1 MSIGIPQK
9 QIYTQHTDFQ
19 QKSRKS
25 AQPNFGIQIAEKLF
39 LDLVDIFVVEIKLE
53 KLVAVRAVDGA
64 LVEHSLCQ
72 HDVIAANGACN
83 FELAAILVF
92 VVFII
97 FIFVC
102 HNFWSLGLMVLAL
115 GVTVALSRISIR
127 TILRGIKPVVIII
140 LFTAILNVLY
150 IRSGDLLFD
159 WRFIHIYSG
168 GVYTAI
174 FMVIRILAL
183 IVASSLLTYTTSPT
197 LITDAIERLLSP
209 LKFMRSGVH
218 TIAMM
223 MTIALRFIPTLIEE
237 FDKITSAQKARGAD
251 LETGNILERTRALIP
266 VFIPLFITSFR
277 RAYELAYAMECRCYH
292 GYEGRTRMRQM
303 KLEARDY
310 VALLLVVAVL
320 AGIILLNHFFG
331 RLV

>member
-1 MSIGIPQK
+1 MVKDITIGQYFPGSSVIHRMDPRMK
-9 QIYTQHTDFQ
+9 MILT
-19 QKSRKS
+19 
-25 AQPNFGIQIAEKLF
+25 LF
-39 LDLVDIFVVEIKLE
+39 
-53 KLVAVRAVDGA
+53 
-64 LVEHSLCQ
+64 
-72 HDVIAANGACN
+72 
-83 FELAAILVF
+83 
-92 VVFII
+92 FIV

-102 HNFWSLGLMVLAL
+102 HNFWSLGLMVLTL
-115 GVTVALSRISIR
+115 GVIVALSRISIR

-140 LFTAILNVLY
+140 LFTALLNLLY
-150 IRSGDLLFD
+150 IRTGDLLWEWKFLHL
-159 WRFIHIYSG
+159 WSG
-168 GVYTAI
+168 GLYTAI

-197 LITDAIERLLSP
+197 RITDAIERLLSP
-209 LKFMRSGVH
+209 LKFMRGGVH

-251 LETGNILERTRALIP
+251 LETGNLLERTRALIP

-303 KLEARDY
+303 KYEARDY
-310 VALLLVVAVL
+310 IALLLMVL
-320 AGIILLNHFFG
+320 IFAGILLLNHFFG
-331 RLV
+331 KIV

>member
-1 MSIGIPQK
+1 MVKDITIGQYFPGSSVIHRMDP
-9 QIYTQHTDFQ
+9 
-19 QKSRKS
+19 RM
-25 AQPNFGIQIAEKLF
+25 KL
-39 LDLVDIFVVEIKLE
+39 
-53 KLVAVRAVDGA
+53 
-64 LVEHSLCQ
+64 
-72 HDVIAANGACN
+72 
-83 FELAAILVF
+83 ILTLF
-92 VVFII
+92 FIV

-102 HNFWSLGLMVLAL
+102 HNFWSLGLMVLTL
-115 GVTVALSRISIR
+115 GVIVALSRISIR
-127 TILRGIKPVVIII
+127 TILRGIKPVVILI
-140 LFTAILNVLY
+140 LFTAVLNLLY
-150 IRSGDLLFD
+150 IRTGDLLWEWHFLH
-159 WRFIHIYSG
+159 FYSG
-168 GVYTAI
+168 GLYTAI

-251 LETGNILERTRALIP
+251 LETGNLLERTRALIP

-303 KLEARDY
+303 KFEARDY
-310 VALLLVVAVL
+310 VALVLMALVF
-320 AGIILLNHFFG
+320 AGILLLNHFFG
-331 RLV
+331 KIV

>member
-1 MSIGIPQK
+1 MVKDITIGQYFPGQSVIHRMDP
-9 QIYTQHTDFQ
+9 
-19 QKSRKS
+19 RM
-25 AQPNFGIQIAEKLF
+25 
-39 LDLVDIFVVEIKLE
+39 
-53 KLVAVRAVDGA
+53 KLV
-64 LVEHSLCQ
+64 LTL
-72 HDVIAANGACN
+72 
-83 FELAAILVF
+83 F
-92 VVFII
+92 FIV

-140 LFTAILNVLY
+140 LFTAVLNVLY
-150 IRSGDLLFD
+150 IRTGDLLWEWKFLH
-159 WRFIHIYSG
+159 FYTG
-168 GVYTAI
+168 GIYTAI

-310 VALLLVVAVL
+310 IALVLVLAVL

>member
-1 MSIGIPQK
+1 MVKDITIGQYFPGQSVI
-9 QIYTQHTDFQ
+9 H
-19 QKSRKS
+19 R
-25 AQPNFGIQIAEKLF
+25 
-39 LDLVDIFVVEIKLE
+39 LDPRM
-53 KLVAVRAVDGA
+53 KLV
-64 LVEHSLCQ
+64 LTL
-72 HDVIAANGACN
+72 
-83 FELAAILVF
+83 F
-92 VVFII
+92 FII
-97 FIFVC
+97 FIFFC

-140 LFTAILNVLY
+140 LFTAVLNVLY
-150 IRSGDLLFD
+150 IRTGDLLWEWKFLH
-159 WRFIHIYSG
+159 FYTG
-168 GVYTAI
+168 GIYTAI

-209 LKFMRSGVH
+209 LKFLRSGVH

-310 VALLLVVAVL
+310 IALLLVAAVL
-320 AGIILLNHFFG
+320 TGIILLNHFFG

>member
-1 MSIGIPQK
+1 MVKDITIGQYFPGQSVIHRMDP
-9 QIYTQHTDFQ
+9 
-19 QKSRKS
+19 RM
-25 AQPNFGIQIAEKLF
+25 
-39 LDLVDIFVVEIKLE
+39 
-53 KLVAVRAVDGA
+53 KLV
-64 LVEHSLCQ
+64 LTL
-72 HDVIAANGACN
+72 
-83 FELAAILVF
+83 F
-92 VVFII
+92 FII

-115 GVTVALSRISIR
+115 GITVALSRISIR

-150 IRSGDLLFD
+150 IRSGDLI
-159 WRFIHIYSG
+159 WEWKFIHIYTG
-168 GVYTAI
+168 GVYTAV

-237 FDKITSAQKARGAD
+237 FDKITSAQKARG
-251 LETGNILERTRALIP
+251 
-266 VFIPLFITSFR
+266 
-277 RAYELAYAMECRCYH
+277 YELAYAMECRCYH

-310 VALLLVVAVL
+310 IALVLVLAVL

>member
-1 MSIGIPQK
+1 MVKDITIGQYFPGQSVIHRMDP
-9 QIYTQHTDFQ
+9 
-19 QKSRKS
+19 RM
-25 AQPNFGIQIAEKLF
+25 
-39 LDLVDIFVVEIKLE
+39 
-53 KLVAVRAVDGA
+53 KLV
-64 LVEHSLCQ
+64 LTL
-72 HDVIAANGACN
+72 
-83 FELAAILVF
+83 F
-92 VVFII
+92 FIV

-140 LFTAILNVLY
+140 LFTAVLNVLY
-150 IRSGDLLFD
+150 IRTGDLLWEWKFLH
-159 WRFIHIYSG
+159 FYTG
-168 GVYTAI
+168 GIYTAI

-310 VALLLVVAVL
+310 IALLLVA
-320 AGIILLNHFFG
+320 AGLPRTLLLNHFFG

>member
-1 MSIGIPQK
+1 MVKDITIGQYFPGESVIHKMDP
-9 QIYTQHTDFQ
+9 
-19 QKSRKS
+19 RM
-25 AQPNFGIQIAEKLF
+25 
-39 LDLVDIFVVEIKLE
+39 
-53 KLVAVRAVDGA
+53 KLV
-64 LVEHSLCQ
+64 LTL
-72 HDVIAANGACN
+72 
-83 FELAAILVF
+83 F
-92 VVFII
+92 FII

-102 HNFWSLGLMVLAL
+102 KNFWSMGLMAVAL
-115 GVTVALSRISIR
+115 IVIVALSKISIK
-127 TILRGIKPVVIII
+127 TILKGIKPVVIII
-140 LFTAILNVLY
+140 LITALLNLLY
-150 IRSGDLLFD
+150 IRTGDIVLDWKLL
-159 WRFIHIYSG
+159 HIYTG
-168 GVYTAI
+168 GIYTSI

-183 IVASSLLTYTTSPT
+183 IIASSLLTYTTSPT

-223 MTIALRFIPTLIEE
+223 MTIALRFIPTLIDE

-251 LETGNILERTRALIP
+251 LETGNLLERTRALIP

-310 VALLLVVAVL
+310 LALVLLLLVF
-320 AGIILLNHFFG
+320 AGIIVLNHVFG
-331 RLV
+331 KVI

>member
-1 MSIGIPQK
+1 MVKDITIGQYFPGSSVIHRMDP
-9 QIYTQHTDFQ
+9 
-19 QKSRKS
+19 RM
-25 AQPNFGIQIAEKLF
+25 
-39 LDLVDIFVVEIKLE
+39 
-53 KLVAVRAVDGA
+53 KLV
-64 LVEHSLCQ
+64 LTL
-72 HDVIAANGACN
+72 
-83 FELAAILVF
+83 F
-92 VVFII
+92 FIV

-102 HNFWSLGLMVLAL
+102 HNFYSLGLMVLAL
-115 GVTVALSRISIR
+115 AGTVALSKISIK

-140 LFTAILNVLY
+140 LITAVLNILF
-150 IRSGDLLFD
+150 IHTGKLLID
-159 WRFIHIYSG
+159 WNFIHIYDDG
-168 GVYTAI
+168 IYTAI

-209 LKFMRSGVH
+209 LKFMRSSVH

-223 MTIALRFIPTLIEE
+223 MTIALRFIPTLIDE

-251 LETGNILERTRALIP
+251 LETGNLFERTRALIP

-303 KLEARDY
+303 KLVATDY
-310 VALLLVVAVL
+310 IALVAVLIVL

>member
-1 MSIGIPQK
+1 MVKDITIGQYFPGQSVIHRMDP
-9 QIYTQHTDFQ
+9 
-19 QKSRKS
+19 RM
-25 AQPNFGIQIAEKLF
+25 
-39 LDLVDIFVVEIKLE
+39 
-53 KLVAVRAVDGA
+53 KLV
-64 LVEHSLCQ
+64 LTL
-72 HDVIAANGACN
+72 
-83 FELAAILVF
+83 F
-92 VVFII
+92 FIV

-115 GVTVALSRISIR
+115 GATVALSRISIR

-140 LFTAILNVLY
+140 LFTAVLNVLY
-150 IRSGDLLFD
+150 IRSGDLLWEWKFL
-159 WRFIHIYSG
+159 HIYSG
-168 GVYTAI
+168 GLYTAI

-277 RAYELAYAMECRCYH
+277 RAYELAYAMECRCNH

-310 VALLLVVAVL
+310 IALVIVVAVL